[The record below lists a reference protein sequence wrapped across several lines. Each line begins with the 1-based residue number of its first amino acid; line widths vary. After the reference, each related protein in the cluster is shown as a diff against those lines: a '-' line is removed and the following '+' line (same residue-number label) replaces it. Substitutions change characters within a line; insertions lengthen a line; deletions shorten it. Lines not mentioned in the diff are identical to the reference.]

1 VRTRLLIGLSALVVA
16 LAAVGTANASGF
28 FGDDD
33 GSVHEASIEAIA
45 DVGITL
51 GCNPPV
57 NDLYCPNQSVTREQM
72 ATFLVR
78 ALSLPAGS
86 SVFTDTAGSVHEA
99 NIAAL
104 ADAGITVGCNPP
116 ANDMFCPKKSVTR
129 AQMATFL
136 VRALS
141 LAPASGSFADTA
153 GSVHEAN
160 IGALAAAGITQGCNP
175 PVNDLF
181 CPDKSVTRAQMATF
195 LTRALNLDA
204 SPRVVVTD
212 TGDLAGVEIGTSEA
226 AAVASLSAKFGTP
239 TEDLADRCPYFIP
252 SPNMRYIRWGSL
264 IAVIRTSTDAGGE
277 LGLAGWRYKL
287 DGTGSP
293 EAGGPLAEHIELP
306 FGLELLDPIG
316 DAATASGVGI
326 QTTNYGWTVVDL
338 GYATFEATGVSIDPN
353 APIDGVQQGF
363 GFDCE

>member
-1 VRTRLLIGLSALVVA
+1 MKLSRGTRTMMTGVLAMALLALTPLGSNA
-16 LAAVGTANASGF
+16 LEPGGT

-57 NDLYCPNQSVTREQM
+57 NDLYCPDRAVTREQM
-72 ATFLVR
+72 ATFLTR
-78 ALSLPAGS
+78 ALDLPAGS
-86 SVFTDTAGSVHEA
+86 AVFTDTAGSVHEA
-99 NIAAL
+99 NI
-104 ADAGITVGCNPP
+104 
-116 ANDMFCPKKSVTR
+116 S
-129 AQMATFL
+129 
-136 VRALS
+136 
-141 LAPASGSFADTA
+141 
-153 GSVHEAN
+153 
-160 IGALAAAGITQGCNP
+160 ALAAAGITQGCNP
-175 PVNDLF
+175 PVNDMF

-204 SPRVVVTD
+204 SPRIVVSH
-212 TGDLAGVEIGTSEA
+212 GEDLAGVELGTAEA
-226 AAVASLSAKFGTP
+226 ETMAELTSLFGPP

-252 SPNMRYIRWGSL
+252 DPNMRYVRWGSL

-293 EAGGPLAEHIELP
+293 EAGGPLAEHVELP
-306 FGLELLDPIG
+306 YRLELLDPIS
-316 DAATASGVGI
+316 DAADAGGVTI

-338 GYATFEATGVSIDPN
+338 GYVIFEANGVSIDPN